1 MQPSPPPAPATPPNV
16 EPSLCPLCGQPN
28 RCAMEIERETG
39 QKQGPCWCTQV
50 DFGAELL
57 AKVPAHKQRM
67 ACICETCAKKPA

>member
-1 MQPSPPPAPATPPNV
+1 
-16 EPSLCPLCGQPN
+16 
-28 RCAMEIERETG
+28 MEIERETG